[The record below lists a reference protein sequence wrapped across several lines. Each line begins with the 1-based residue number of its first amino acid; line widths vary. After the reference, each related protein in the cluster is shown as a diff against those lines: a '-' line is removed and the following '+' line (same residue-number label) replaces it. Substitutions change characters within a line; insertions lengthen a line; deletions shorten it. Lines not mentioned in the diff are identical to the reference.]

1 MSSRG
6 MGFVIGLG
14 PENTA
19 ANPHAL
25 EIDDRL
31 GENRKPRRLG
41 AVRPSLKSLAVRH
54 HKLIVDPAVRR
65 IPLPGV
71 AVLGRDIDD
80 GVDVRKVLPAPG
92 IGFVDRHHPNAEKE
106 ETGSERERLTLY
118 LFRSRERL
126 LAISFQHPALSAG
139 GMLL

>member
-1 MSSRG
+1 MLPHPGAAARFNLRFGRGMDRPVIKGALARRLGGDVPPPVWLAVNHRQVRRHVTAFKKLHPEMSRRG

-31 GENRKPRRLG
+31 GENRKPWRLG
-41 AVRPSLKSLAVRH
+41 AVWPSLKPLAVRH

-71 AVLGRDIDD
+71 AVL
-80 GVDVRKVLPAPG
+80 
-92 IGFVDRHHPNAEKE
+92 
-106 ETGSERERLTLY
+106 
-118 LFRSRERL
+118 
-126 LAISFQHPALSAG
+126 
-139 GMLL
+139 